1 MPVQNIGGPNLQPK
15 DVNQPISNVS
25 SWARKREQKQR
36 EEKQNGLSSEYLN
49 AVMSKLSPQPSSK
62 SSPKS
67 SPASSLAS
75 LSSLLSSPTSPKSP
89 KGTQIQ
95 IESGPGFSASSRRRR
110 SPARGRQ
117 EREIIDARNTAA
129 LARAMHGE
137 MREKAQK
144 GNLTNPTPPTSSR
157 RSTSFTRRRHKNA
170 RIDHI
175 EESLRDKDK
184 RGGRIKKTKKM
195 KKRRKTKRKHHKK
208 KDKKYK
214 GGTPPGQTPLTSEL
228 PFWKN
233 WL

>member
-95 IESGPGFSASSRRRR
+95 IESGPGFSASSRRRFE
-110 SPARGRQ
+110 PRGSWR
-117 EREIIDARNTAA
+117 
-129 LARAMHGE
+129 
-137 MREKAQK
+137 
-144 GNLTNPTPPTSSR
+144 
-157 RSTSFTRRRHKNA
+157 
-170 RIDHI
+170 
-175 EESLRDKDK
+175 
-184 RGGRIKKTKKM
+184 
-195 KKRRKTKRKHHKK
+195 
-208 KDKKYK
+208 
-214 GGTPPGQTPLTSEL
+214 
-228 PFWKN
+228 
-233 WL
+233 